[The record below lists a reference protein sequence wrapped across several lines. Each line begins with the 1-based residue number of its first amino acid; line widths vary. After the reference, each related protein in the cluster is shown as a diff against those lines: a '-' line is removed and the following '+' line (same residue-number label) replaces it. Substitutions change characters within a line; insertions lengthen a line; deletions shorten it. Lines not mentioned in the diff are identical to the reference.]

1 MATAGVNWF
10 NLPRTNLTPE
20 LKRDLQV
27 LSMRSVLDPKR
38 HYKKESGNA
47 HIPTYSHVG
56 TVLEGATE
64 FYSARIQRRNRKG
77 TIAEEVL
84 AGEASSGR
92 LRSNYRTVQ
101 RMRTSGKTA
110 HYKALKTRRYRNA
123 CK

>member
-10 NLPRTNLTPE
+10 NLPRTNLTTA

-38 HYKKESGNA
+38 HYKKESGHA
-47 HIPTYSHVG
+47 IPPTYCHVG
-56 TVLEGATE
+56 TVLEGPTE
-64 FYSARIQRRNRKG
+64 FYSARIQQRNRKR
-77 TIAEEVL
+77 TVAEEVL
-84 AGEASSGR
+84 AGEASSG
-92 LRSNYRTVQ
+92 LFRSKYRTVQ
-101 RMRTSGKTA
+101 SMRTSGKTA